1 MMLSRI
7 GFVAGT
13 LGSLLFYTSGA
24 QAQSFNCRHAK
35 TADQVL
41 ICQTPRLSSL
51 DQEMSYLVS
60 RLRKSLS
67 ARERRVLDAEQHSWQ
82 RARMSCGGDANCI
95 KDSYDDRI
103 HQLLT
108 VECLRMSRCSRW

>member
-1 MMLSRI
+1 MRLSRI
-7 GFVAGT
+7 AFVAGT
-13 LGSLLFYTSGA
+13 LASLLFYTSGA
-24 QAQSFNCRHAK
+24 QAQSFNCRHAE

-51 DQEMSYLVS
+51 DQEMSYLVF

-67 ARERRVLDAEQHSWQ
+67 ARERRVLDAEQHSW
-82 RARMSCGGDANCI
+82 RHARMLCGRDADCI
-95 KDSYDDRI
+95 KDSYNDRI
-103 HQLLT
+103 HQLLN

>member
-1 MMLSRI
+1 MMLSRV

-13 LGSLLFYTSGA
+13 LGSLLFCASGA
-24 QAQSFNCRHAK
+24 QAQSFNCRHAR
-35 TADQVL
+35 TADQVV

-67 ARERRVLDAEQHSWQ
+67 ASERRALDAEQHSWR

-95 KDSYDDRI
+95 KDSYDNRI

-108 VECLRMSRCSRW
+108 VECLRMNRCSSW